1 MLIRVLSECRT
12 PPLQEEMPENATPE
26 AQDGGKAL
34 KRVLLWGILLL
45 LVLGPPVVILIFL
58 GAL

>member
-1 MLIRVLSECRT
+1 
-12 PPLQEEMPENATPE
+12 MPETAEP
-26 AQDGGKAL
+26 AAKDDGKTL

-45 LVLGPPVVILIFL
+45 LVLGPPVIILIFL

>member
-1 MLIRVLSECRT
+1 
-12 PPLQEEMPENATPE
+12 MPENATPE
-26 AQDGGKAL
+26 AQDAGQTL

>member
-1 MLIRVLSECRT
+1 
-12 PPLQEEMPENATPE
+12 MPENATSE

-45 LVLGPPVVILIFL
+45 LILGPPVVILIFL